1 MSNLRENI
9 DYEFIP
15 VEDDGWDVRILV
27 GDFVETVIR
36 IGVLEAVPRHG
47 KCQFVW
53 GDDFDLKYNFE
64 VMVNPSDSTNLEIS
78 PLVGDIIASILHEQD
93 KTVEATKKVK
103 SYRNFSPLAW

>member
-27 GDFVETVIR
+27 GEFVETVIR
-36 IGVLEAVPRHG
+36 IGVLEAVPRG
-47 KCQFVW
+47 E
-53 GDDFDLKYNFE
+53 DDFDLKYNFE

-78 PLVGDIIASILHEQD
+78 PVVGDIISSILHEQD
-93 KTVEATKKVK
+93 KTVETTKKTK
-103 SYRNFSPLAW
+103 SYRGFGPSAW

>member
-1 MSNLRENI
+1 MSDLVEGV

-36 IGVLEAVPRHG
+36 IGVLEAVPRR
-47 KCQFVW
+47 

-64 VMVNPSDSTNLEIS
+64 IMVNPSDSTKLDIS
-78 PLVGDIIASILHEQD
+78 PVVGDIISSILREQND
-93 KTVEATKKVK
+93 ETVTSNKEVK
-103 SYRNFSPLAW
+103 SYRGFGASAW